1 MWKYPKEQEIEEE
14 VLAQLSK
21 NSKIA
26 GIIFLFLGV
35 IGIIYPVVMTML
47 TVTFVSWLLLVAG
60 LMAGYFTYVTDKTD
74 SSGWL
79 KSVILIGVALF
90 MLLYPISGV
99 GTVGML
105 LSIYFFMDA
114 FASFSM
120 GLSMKGS
127 KGWFIWIFNAIISLV
142 IAVLFVVGWPG
153 TSLYLI
159 GIFIGF
165 SLFFDGASLLMVGS
179 IYKKNR

>member
-1 MWKYPKEQEIEEE
+1 MWKYPNEQEQE
-14 VLAQLSK
+14 LLDKLSK

-26 GIIFLFLGV
+26 GVIFILLGV
-35 IGIIYPVVMTML
+35 VGIIYPVIMTML
-47 TVTFVSWLLLVAG
+47 TVTFISWLLLVAG
-60 LMAGYFTYVTDKTD
+60 IMAGYFTYMSDKSD

-90 MLLYPISGV
+90 MLFYPISGA

-120 GLSMKGS
+120 GLSMKGA
-127 KGWFIWIFNAIISLV
+127 KGWLIWIFNAITSLLL
-142 IAVLFVVGWPG
+142 AVVFIIGWPT
-153 TSLYLI
+153 TSMYLI

-165 SLFFDGASLLMVGS
+165 SLFFDGVSLLIVGRLF
-179 IYKKNR
+179 KKH